1 MFHFR
6 FRTAINVLGDSFGAA
21 IVAHLSRDEIIKED
35 ISGNRKKSSS
45 QLEMGER
52 SKGHEIDLAFS
63 EEDGE
68 MAPLAEE
75 EKMPVSYTALAGDR
89 TASRCVDM

>member
-1 MFHFR
+1 
-6 FRTAINVLGDSFGAA
+6 
-21 IVAHLSRDEIIKED
+21 
-35 ISGNRKKSSS
+35 
-45 QLEMGER
+45 MGER
-52 SKGHEIDLAFS
+52 SKGHEIDLAFH

-89 TASRCVDM
+89 TTSRCVDM